1 MFSIIYNTVYRV
13 KFKIGGVTEDE
24 IGELLEIAKYGTTWR
39 IWCRT
44 WRIFAKKKTF
54 FLLFS
59 ICLSYDG
66 HY

>member
-1 MFSIIYNTVYRV
+1 MRAAGDSQIRHYL
-13 KFKIGGVTEDE
+13 EDMVPY
-24 IGELLEIAKYGTTWR
+24 LEDI
-39 IWCRT
+39 C
-44 WRIFAKKKTF
+44 KKKL